1 MKKRLLAVLCLGLA
15 VGSATFPSDLSAQTK
30 NQTSSI
36 DGFEFVNK
44 DIGEILYT
52 VSMYRGI
59 AIVADD
65 TVSGKMT
72 FRFAGTS
79 FENAFDSFLKAHR
92 LYVNKSPEL
101 WTVSRVSIRQ
111 EDGT

>member
-59 AIVADD
+59 AIV
-65 TVSGKMT
+65 
-72 FRFAGTS
+72 
-79 FENAFDSFLKAHR
+79 
-92 LYVNKSPEL
+92 
-101 WTVSRVSIRQ
+101 
-111 EDGT
+111 